1 MFGLNDQKPA
11 KLQYDTPDYH
21 VVEAGNF
28 VICAV
33 TNKQIPLDEL
43 KYWSVERQEAYVNGA
58 AMMKRELQFK
68 G

>member
-1 MFGLNDQKPA
+1 MFGFSDQKPA
-11 KLQYDTPDYH
+11 KLQYDTPDYY
-21 VVEAGNF
+21 VVAAGNF

-43 KYWSVERQEAYVNGA
+43 KYWSVERQEAYIDGA
-58 AMMKRELQFK
+58 AMMKRELDFK

>member
-1 MFGLNDQKPA
+1 MFGLSAQKPA
-11 KLQYDTPDYH
+11 KLQYGSPDYY

-33 TNKQIPLDEL
+33 TNKQIPLDQL
-43 KYWSVERQEAYVNGA
+43 KYWNVERQEAYVDGA
-58 AMMKRELQFK
+58 AMMKRQLEFK